1 MIVMIVGRRLAGY
14 LGRSAF
20 ALKQRLQCFIPLV
33 RPIWRP
39 LRAILR
45 FLLVP
50 ILSFWRLQRPTVLIV
65 NAPPDK
71 ILFMLARNIKPNVRR
86 LHLDTLYTQGRRYHI
101 QRNKDG
107 FSMMT
112 TSKVVWHY
120 RRRTSSTA
128 VMRVTMTPLDE
139 TATRLVLRPH
149 IRIGYLLS
157 SFLLPLFM
165 ISMLVYLPWSP
176 WVILLLS
183 VSLIVLSLLTHR
195 FNAALEA
202 NEMAYF
208 IERILEEFFPQEMS
222 ALAGKTPDIVYGN
235 SDFAAEW
242 ERFYAEQRRRTS

>member
-1 MIVMIVGRRLAGY
+1 MMVMAVGRRLAGY
-14 LGRSAF
+14 LGRLAF
-20 ALKQRLQCFIPLV
+20 SLKKRLQRFAPIV
-33 RPIWRP
+33 RPLWRP
-39 LRAILR
+39 LRLVLR
-45 FLLVP
+45 FLLAP
-50 ILSFWRLQRPTVLIV
+50 ILSFWRLQGPTVLIV

-71 ILFMLARNIKPNVRR
+71 ILFMLARNIKPNMRR

-101 QRNKDG
+101 QHDKDG

-112 TSKVVWHY
+112 TSKVIWHY

-128 VMRVTMTPLDE
+128 VMRVTMTPLDD
-139 TATRLVLRPH
+139 TSTRLILRPH

-157 SFLLPLFM
+157 SFLLPIFM

-176 WVILLLS
+176 WVVLLLS
-183 VSLIVLSLLTHR
+183 VALVVLSLLTHR

-208 IERILEEFFPQEMS
+208 IERILEEFLTQEMKP
-222 ALAGKTPDIVYGN
+222 LAGKTPDIVYDD
-235 SDFAAEW
+235 SDFAAAW